1 MLNNLLTALVS
12 SYDAAVM
19 PSQLVL
25 SILKYNTLNPNL
37 NSCLCKWLLG
47 ADHMVYPESEP

>member
-1 MLNNLLTALVS
+1 MLNNLLTVLVS
-12 SYDAAVM
+12 QDDAKPV
-19 PSQLVL
+19 SFEHSEIQHFE
-25 SILKYNTLNPNL
+25 PNL